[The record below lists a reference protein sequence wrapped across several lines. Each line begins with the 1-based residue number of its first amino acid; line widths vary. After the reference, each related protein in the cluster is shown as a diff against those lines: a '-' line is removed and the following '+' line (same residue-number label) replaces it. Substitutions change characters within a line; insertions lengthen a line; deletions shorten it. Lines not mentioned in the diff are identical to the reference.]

1 MHRRVRTQ
9 KHKRHRTN
17 HTRQGGT
24 SQHVHTF
31 VERFI
36 HGVRG
41 FASPASAPTHRTGG
55 NNKHTRTSGKR
66 VQVEDVRAMNLSRK
80 LRSQLFNEQHY
91 PIDFALV
98 KMNKEHLPAYLSS
111 KEDYA
116 RWLALKPH
124 LTDDG
129 KQRLKRLRDFAK
141 EEFPKD
147 DIVSASPAS
156 VQIVRPPASP
166 QASPRA
172 SASTTYV
179 PPHTTDEPEDTPTPT
194 SQPLP
199 LVEDTDE
206 KADEKPLSTPTVSQ
220 KAEPAT
226 YTESMRLTQL
236 KHTDKEKH
244 HYEQMALKEAD
255 QRQLLMLLC
264 GDVEADMFF
273 DEEGE
278 MRGPRQII
286 EQVLFLLKPYHM
298 SNSKK
303 GVWAR
308 HIYFYTNYVWKYGT
322 TVAMLVVSVMTMYHI
337 GLFMMMCTRTLAE
350 TDAYSNIIK
359 GFLNKS
365 AFMFIGLFNTIVS
378 AISDQLRVTNRG
390 TSFNGRV
397 GREITRMLCVGGP
410 PAMLWWFFTRTKVDY
425 SSNEQLSL
433 AMYCARTLHD
443 RHKQLDAMNYLAQ
456 LTPGFFGEDMS
467 SGITNGQLGMICC
480 MQDELLKLDKK
491 VDELTEDVYA
501 RLNAKY
507 NKSGRGTGI
516 TEHKLKLANLLNREF
531 NTALKAPVDTHTQ
544 SKLVVFRKEL
554 LSTYKDD
561 MRCFHFLDAYGHPRD
576 IVGICKAYFIYWQMC
591 EQSQR
596 LPTIPY
602 EGKGT
607 FAEQLK
613 LTPLQQLRT
622 KRKKMKASQN
632 IPKTWW
638 RQHPFLYKNN
648 KTPIHFQEVL
658 RTEPAGAISLF
669 DHGNQQA
676 IHKHKGWTHR
686 ISQIGE
692 KNAIERFHLN
702 VMMLSKEYD
711 LVKRKES
718 GERRR
723 QLEQRGA
730 VQTAKWNDDR
740 HLNVFEGG
748 TKLQA
753 PDTPKALTASQKP
766 SGK

>member
-1 MHRRVRTQ
+1 MHRSVRVRTR
-9 KHKRHRTN
+9 KHNLRNPHH

-24 SQHVHTF
+24 SPHVHTF
-31 VERFI
+31 VDRFI
-36 HGVRG
+36 AGVRD
-41 FASPASAPTHRTGG
+41 FASSAPTPTHHTGG
-55 NNKHTRTSGKR
+55 NYQYTRTSSKKVR
-66 VQVEDVRAMNLSRK
+66 VEDVRAMNLSRK
-80 LRSQLFNEQHY
+80 LRSQLFNEHHY
-91 PIDFALV
+91 PTDFALV
-98 KMNKEHLPAYLSS
+98 KMNKDILPAHLSS

-116 RWLALKPH
+116 HWLALKPH

-147 DIVSASPAS
+147 DIDGVLPAS
-156 VQIVRPPASP
+156 VRIVPPPAPP
-166 QASPRA
+166 QA

-179 PPHTTDEPEDTPTPT
+179 PPHTTDEPEDAPAS
-194 SQPLP
+194 SQPHHDDA
-199 LVEDTDE
+199 EE
-206 KADEKPLSTPTVSQ
+206 KADGGPPSTPAVSQ
-220 KAEPAT
+220 EAEPVT
-226 YTESMRLTQL
+226 YAESMRLAQL
-236 KHTDKEKH
+236 KHSDKEKH

-278 MRGPRQII
+278 LRGPRQII

-298 SNSKK
+298 SNSKQ

-322 TVAMLVVSVMTMYHI
+322 SVAMLVVSVMTMYHL
-337 GLFMMMCTRTLAE
+337 GLFMMMCTRTLSE

-365 AFMFIGLFNTIVS
+365 AFIFIGLFNTIVS
-378 AISDQLRVTNRG
+378 VISRHLRVPNHG

-397 GREITRMLCVGGP
+397 GRDITRMLCIGGP
-410 PAMLWWFFTRTKVDY
+410 PAMLWWFFTCSKVDY

-433 AMYCARTLHD
+433 AMYCVRTLHD

-501 RLNAKY
+501 KINAKY
-507 NKSGRGTGI
+507 NKGGRGTGI
-516 TEHKLKLANLLNREF
+516 TEHKLRLANMLNREF
-531 NTALKAPVDTHTQ
+531 NTALKAPVDAHTQ
-544 SKLVVFRKEL
+544 SKLVAFRKEL
-554 LSTYKDD
+554 LSTYTDD

-648 KTPIHFQEVL
+648 KTPIHLQETL
-658 RTEPAGAISLF
+658 CTEPASAISLF
-669 DHGNQQA
+669 DHSNQQA
-676 IHKHKGWTHR
+676 IRKHKGWTHR

-692 KNAIERFHLN
+692 KNAIDRFHLN

-723 QLEQRGA
+723 QLELRES
-730 VQTAKWNDDR
+730 TPTTNWNDDR